1 MKKSNWREE
10 LNAPKS
16 VRKYALNEL
25 ALTLGGLGLA
35 KWLLGG
41 GLAATAYANRNRIS
55 QTFSNMFNRDETI
68 DDLDK
73 LDNFWRNDTKTN
85 NTNIADPIG
94 KDVINPGALDTKTDT
109 TDTKTDTEVGAGT
122 AQTQTINPAIVGAK
136 SMSIAKAETNARRI
150 KPFNFKKLPKLPGTG
165 HNVGK
170 RVNPQ

>member
-41 GLAATAYANRNRIS
+41 GLAATAGIAYANRNRIS
-55 QTFSNMFNRDETI
+55 QTFSNMFNRKETI

-73 LDNFWRNDTKTN
+73 LDNFWRNYTKTN

-94 KDVINPGALDTKTDT
+94 KDVINPGALDTKTDNQT
-109 TDTKTDTEVGAGT
+109 TFLPLLNKTR
-122 AQTQTINPAIVGAK
+122 
-136 SMSIAKAETNARRI
+136 TNLKTRTRTR
-150 KPFNFKKLPKLPGTG
+150 KPFNFKKLPKLPGTA